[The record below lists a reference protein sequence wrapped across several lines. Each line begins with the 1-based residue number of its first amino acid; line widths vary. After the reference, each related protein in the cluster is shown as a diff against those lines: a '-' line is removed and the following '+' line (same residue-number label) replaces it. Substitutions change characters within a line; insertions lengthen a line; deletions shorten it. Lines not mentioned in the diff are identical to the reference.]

1 MKRVSIA
8 LLVGAML
15 LVGCDNP
22 QRTVASLRK
31 EIAEFK
37 TAPNEKTRIKIEED
51 LAKLERQIAELQQRG
66 DPKADE
72 LRNQL
77 VSLRSEYQAAKIS
90 KAVQD
95 TRNAIQGFGEA
106 LKETARSV
114 EEAFKNADTEWR
126 IIRTT
131 EALGQVPTCRVVGA
145 LVSSA
150 QRNLE
155 AVGTT
160 ALQKFSNSSRQAKLY
175 LARYA
180 KRLCS
185 SLMLMSARD

>member
-1 MKRVSIA
+1 MKRISIA

-15 LVGCDNP
+15 LVGCDSP
-22 QRTVASLRK
+22 QRTVASLRN

-37 TAPNEKTRIKIEED
+37 AAPNEKKRAKID
-51 LAKLERQIAELQQRG
+51 DDFAKLERQIAERQQRG
-66 DPKADE
+66 DPSADE

-114 EEAFKNADTEWR
+114 EEAFKNADTDGE
-126 IIRTT
+126 
-131 EALGQVPTCRVVGA
+131 
-145 LVSSA
+145 
-150 QRNLE
+150 
-155 AVGTT
+155 
-160 ALQKFSNSSRQAKLY
+160 
-175 LARYA
+175 
-180 KRLCS
+180 
-185 SLMLMSARD
+185 

>member
-51 LAKLERQIAELQQRG
+51 FAKLERQIADLQQRG

-72 LRNQL
+72 LRSQF

-114 EEAFKNADTEWR
+114 EEAFKNADTNGE
-126 IIRTT
+126 
-131 EALGQVPTCRVVGA
+131 
-145 LVSSA
+145 
-150 QRNLE
+150 
-155 AVGTT
+155 
-160 ALQKFSNSSRQAKLY
+160 
-175 LARYA
+175 
-180 KRLCS
+180 
-185 SLMLMSARD
+185 

>member
-15 LVGCDNP
+15 LVGCDSP

-51 LAKLERQIAELQQRG
+51 FAKLERQIADLQQRG
-66 DPKADE
+66 DPKANE
-72 LRNQL
+72 LRSQF

-95 TRNAIQGFGEA
+95 TRNAIQGFGDA

-114 EEAFKNADTEWR
+114 EEAFKNANTNGE
-126 IIRTT
+126 
-131 EALGQVPTCRVVGA
+131 
-145 LVSSA
+145 
-150 QRNLE
+150 
-155 AVGTT
+155 
-160 ALQKFSNSSRQAKLY
+160 
-175 LARYA
+175 
-180 KRLCS
+180 
-185 SLMLMSARD
+185 

>member
-15 LVGCDNP
+15 LVGCDSP
-22 QRTVASLRK
+22 QRTVVSLRN

-37 TAPNEKTRIKIEED
+37 TAPNEKRRVKIDED

-66 DPKADE
+66 DPSADE

-114 EEAFKNADTEWR
+114 EEAFKDADTD
-126 IIRTT
+126 
-131 EALGQVPTCRVVGA
+131 GQ
-145 LVSSA
+145 
-150 QRNLE
+150 
-155 AVGTT
+155 
-160 ALQKFSNSSRQAKLY
+160 
-175 LARYA
+175 
-180 KRLCS
+180 
-185 SLMLMSARD
+185 

>member
-8 LLVGAML
+8 VLVGAIL
-15 LVGCDNP
+15 LIGCDSP

-37 TAPNEKTRIKIEED
+37 TAPNEKTRVQIDQD

-66 DPKADE
+66 DPSADE

-77 VSLRSEYQAAKIS
+77 VSFRSEYQAAKIS

-114 EEAFKNADTEWR
+114 EEAFKNADTNGE
-126 IIRTT
+126 
-131 EALGQVPTCRVVGA
+131 
-145 LVSSA
+145 
-150 QRNLE
+150 
-155 AVGTT
+155 
-160 ALQKFSNSSRQAKLY
+160 
-175 LARYA
+175 
-180 KRLCS
+180 
-185 SLMLMSARD
+185 

>member
-1 MKRVSIA
+1 MKRISIA

-22 QRTVASLRK
+22 QRTVASLRN

-37 TAPNEKTRIKIEED
+37 TAPNAKKRAKID
-51 LAKLERQIAELQQRG
+51 DDFAKLERQIAERQQRG
-66 DPKADE
+66 DPSADE

-114 EEAFKNADTEWR
+114 EEAFKNADTHGE
-126 IIRTT
+126 
-131 EALGQVPTCRVVGA
+131 
-145 LVSSA
+145 
-150 QRNLE
+150 
-155 AVGTT
+155 
-160 ALQKFSNSSRQAKLY
+160 
-175 LARYA
+175 
-180 KRLCS
+180 
-185 SLMLMSARD
+185 

>member
-1 MKRVSIA
+1 MMRVSVD

-15 LVGCDNP
+15 LVGCDNH

-37 TAPNEKTRIKIEED
+37 TAPNEKTRVKIEED
-51 LAKLERQIAELQQRG
+51 LAKLERQIADLQQRG

-72 LRNQL
+72 LRSHF

-114 EEAFKNADTEWR
+114 EEAFKNADTNGE
-126 IIRTT
+126 
-131 EALGQVPTCRVVGA
+131 
-145 LVSSA
+145 
-150 QRNLE
+150 
-155 AVGTT
+155 
-160 ALQKFSNSSRQAKLY
+160 
-175 LARYA
+175 
-180 KRLCS
+180 
-185 SLMLMSARD
+185 